1 MAFLD
6 WEVHHVNVIAAY
18 LHGPLEEDIYM
29 VISDGIEGSGSG
41 CFWKL
46 RKALYGLKQA
56 GRQWKK
62 HLHDTLIDFGFTR
75 AFADDCLYIK
85 RHEGKIVLLILVYI
99 DNMAVAGPGIFY
111 ITSFKS
117 FLNKNFEITDLG
129 DLSYMLGVLV
139 TRDHQNRL
147 IYLNQAAYIQ

>member
-1 MAFLD
+1 
-6 WEVHHVNVIAAY
+6 
-18 LHGPLEEDIYM
+18 M
-29 VISDGIEGSGSG
+29 VISNGVEGSGSG

-62 HLHDTLIDFGFTR
+62 CLHDILIDFGFIQ
-75 AFADDCLYIK
+75 AFVDNCLYIK
-85 RHEGKIVLLILVYI
+85 QHEGKIVLLILVYI

-129 DLSYMLGVLV
+129 DLSHMLGVLV
-139 TRDHQNRL
+139 TRDHRNCL
-147 IYLNQAAYIQ
+147 IYLN